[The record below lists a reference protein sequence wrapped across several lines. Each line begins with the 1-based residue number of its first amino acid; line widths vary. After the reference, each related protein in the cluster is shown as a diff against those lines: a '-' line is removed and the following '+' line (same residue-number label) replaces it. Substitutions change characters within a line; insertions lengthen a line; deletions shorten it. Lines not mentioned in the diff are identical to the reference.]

1 MADGGIENPKAANA
15 NKTNK
20 PDKADKEQKKPQE
33 PKQSVLETHGYIVG
47 RSVGS
52 GSYATVKVMII
63 FYTN

>member
-20 PDKADKEQKKPQE
+20 PDKEQKE

-47 RSVGS
+47 QSVGS
-52 GSYATVKVMII
+52 GSYATVKVMI
-63 FYTN
+63 